1 MSLLRE
7 YIRELLTEAAMG
19 PADLPDGVYVR
30 VENRGKYLRVF
41 YSYKDGEQIGTGM
54 GNETVSGYVEAK
66 SPDAREKGRATPDRE
81 PCLGAWMV
89 IGAGATHGWGP
100 LLYDVVMEVVGGAGL
115 MADRQSLSKAAFN
128 VWNMY
133 MSRGDVVKKQLDDTE
148 NTLTPGE
155 EDNCDI
161 DTAIHHSGLKVADV
175 FNSDWSDEDGA
186 DLLLGSPVMKVYT
199 KEPTTIQ
206 KLKVI
211 GRFIGE

>member
-1 MSLLRE
+1 MRLLRE
-7 YIRELLTEAAMG
+7 YIRGLLTEAAMG
-19 PADLPDGVYVR
+19 PADLPDDVYVR

-81 PCLGAWMV
+81 SCLGAWMV

-100 LLYDVVMEVVGGAGL
+100 LLYDVVMEVVGAAGL
-115 MADRQSLSKAAFN
+115 MADRQSLSKDAFN
-128 VWNMY
+128 IWNVY

-211 GRFIGE
+211 GRYIGN

>member
-41 YSYKDGEQIGTGM
+41 YSYKDGEQIGTGV

-100 LLYDVVMEVVGGAGL
+100 LLYDVVMEVVGAAGL

>member
-19 PADLPDGVYVR
+19 PADLPNDVYVR

-100 LLYDVVMEVVGGAGL
+100 LLYDVVMEVVGAAGL

>member
-1 MSLLRE
+1 MRLLRE

-19 PADLPDGVYVR
+19 PTDLPDDVYVR
-30 VENRGKYLRVF
+30 VEVRDNYLRVF

-54 GNETVSGYVEAK
+54 GNEAVSGYVEVK

-100 LLYDVVMEVVGGAGL
+100 LLYDVAMEVVGGAGL

-128 VWNMY
+128 VWSVY

-148 NTLTPGE
+148 NTLTPGD

-206 KLKVI
+206 KLKVMGRYI
-211 GRFIGE
+211 GN

>member
-19 PADLPDGVYVR
+19 PADLPNDVYVR

>member
-1 MSLLRE
+1 MRLLRE

-19 PADLPDGVYVR
+19 PADLPDDVYVR
-30 VENRGKYLRVF
+30 VENRDKYLRVF

-54 GNETVSGYVEAK
+54 GNEIVSGYVEAK

-100 LLYDVVMEVVGGAGL
+100 LLYDVAMEVVGGAGL

-128 VWNMY
+128 VWSVY

-148 NTLTPGE
+148 NTLTPGD

-206 KLKVI
+206 KLKVM

>member
-1 MSLLRE
+1 MNLLRE

-41 YSYKDGEQIGTGM
+41 YSYKDGEQIGTGV

-100 LLYDVVMEVVGGAGL
+100 LLYDVVMEVVGAAGL